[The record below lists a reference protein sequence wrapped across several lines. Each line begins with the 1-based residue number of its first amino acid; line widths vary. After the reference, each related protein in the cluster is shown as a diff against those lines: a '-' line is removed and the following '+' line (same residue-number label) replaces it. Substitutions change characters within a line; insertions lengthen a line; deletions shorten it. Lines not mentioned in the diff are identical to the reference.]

1 LTFVQELKNFLKTL
15 SSYTFHPEGIALP
28 LDNVKNPVP
37 DILGF
42 ESVELPAGK

>member
-1 LTFVQELKNFLKTL
+1 MKNFLNPL
-15 SSYTFHPEGIALP
+15 PIYTFHPEGIALP